1 METIIAAV
9 LVISGLGFLLGY
21 GLAFA
26 AKKLETP
33 RDERAAAVEQC
44 LPGVNCGACGYAGC
58 SGYAQAIV
66 TQGVPLHL
74 CAPGG
79 AEAANAIGRIMGI
92 AVHVGAQKKVR
103 IHCGGGSDVTRQKFR
118 YNGVADCRSAAALFD
133 GFLQCSAGCLG
144 LGSCV
149 NVCRFDA
156 ISIDANGHT
165 TIREDRCTG
174 CGACVPA
181 CPRKLIEL
189 VEADR
194 RVHVLCNSTE
204 KGAVCNKICQVGCIG
219 CMKCEKTCRYDA
231 IHVINNLAIIDYAKC
246 TSCGE
251 CVPVCPKKCIIDLGK
266 TPGAS

>member
-33 RDERAAAVEQC
+33 RDERVAAVEQC

-58 SGYAQAIV
+58 AGYAQAIV
-66 TQGVPLHL
+66 TQGVPVHL

-79 AEAANAIGRIMGI
+79 ADTAQAIGRIMGI
-92 AVHVGAQKKVR
+92 SAQVSIPQKARV
-103 IHCGGGSDVTRQKFR
+103 HCGGGSDVTRQKYR
-118 YNGVADCRSAAALFD
+118 YNGVSDCRSAAALFD
-133 GFLQCSAGCLG
+133 GFLECSDGCLG

-156 ISIDANGHT
+156 INIDENGHI
-165 TIREDRCTG
+165 TIHEDRCTG
-174 CGACVPA
+174 CGACVTA
-181 CPRKLIEL
+181 CPRGLIEL

-194 RVHVLCNSTE
+194 RVHVLCHSHE
-204 KGAVCNKICQVGCIG
+204 KGAVCNKFCQVSCIG

-231 IHVINNLAIIDYAKC
+231 IHVINNLAVIDYTKC

-251 CVPVCPKKCIIDLGK
+251 CVSVCPKKCIIALDK
-266 TPGAS
+266 KQ